1 MFWPWSWLNKE
12 TRNLAIELLLI
23 ALHWGTEEGG
33 TTIFIL
39 ILNWSRSSKT
49 SDGRGGATGLH
60 WAIGCLAGTR
70 RKEIENEEGN
80 GQNKRT

>member
-1 MFWPWSWLNKE
+1 MGKHGPVDH
-12 TRNLAIELLLI
+12 IEKRCCV
-23 ALHWGTEEGG
+23 
-33 TTIFIL
+33 L